1 LFVWVI
7 RSKEG
12 ESYRLEELTCFF
24 NRPGVKLA
32 VKGQKA
38 VGKGLPKNKFRMR
51 LISFAFT
58 AFFLAL
64 VFCLGFMRIGE
75 EDQADSGYQDQD
87 EQPGIGSIF
96 HAGLF
101 LLLDEV
107 R

>member
-1 LFVWVI
+1 MGNTVERGRKLQAGRI
-7 RSKEG
+7 N
-12 ESYRLEELTCFF
+12 LFF

-51 LISFAFT
+51 LISFTFT